1 MSALAAILK
10 YLPAVELIMGIAS
23 EFMGIINAA
32 VLEDRDLTT
41 LEIDRIDQLV
51 ADANQAHAQ
60 ALTDARDKL
69 REQEAAVN
77 NDDPELPIDPAA

>member
-32 VLEDRDLTT
+32 ALEDRDLTT

>member
-10 YLPAVELIMGIAS
+10 YLPTVELIMGIAS
-23 EFMGIINAA
+23 EFMGIINVAA
-32 VLEDRDLTT
+32 SEDRDLTT

-51 ADANQAHAQ
+51 AEANQAHAQ

-69 REQEAAVN
+69 REQEAAAN